1 MILSFSVTWQM
12 GLVEREIN
20 EILKG
25 ITQQQRPT
33 ANARVLAR
41 NAQIA
46 TNEDVAAQGQS
57 VM

>member
-46 TNEDVAAQGQS
+46 TNEDVAAQGQ
-57 VM
+57 